1 LAAGWTEDG
10 VALPGTTYSDA
21 PLLPDGAGGVVAIGP
36 YDRPWVQHI
45 DGDGARH
52 AGWPVAGI
60 PLTFPPPPFSS
71 FIVFDTRL
79 LPSGPD
85 HGLALWSNG
94 SSQGAR
100 TLYAQRFR
108 LDDGALDPG
117 WPAGGV
123 VVIPPDPLTGLAVFT
138 DGSG

>member
-1 LAAGWTEDG
+1 M
-10 VALPGTTYSDA
+10 
-21 PLLPDGAGGVVAIGP
+21 
-36 YDRPWVQHI
+36 
-45 DGDGARH
+45 
-52 AGWPVAGI
+52 

-138 DGSG
+138 DGSGGAYVLREANGVPLATHLRSDGSVVTNVVFTDAAARYKPQYHVGAV